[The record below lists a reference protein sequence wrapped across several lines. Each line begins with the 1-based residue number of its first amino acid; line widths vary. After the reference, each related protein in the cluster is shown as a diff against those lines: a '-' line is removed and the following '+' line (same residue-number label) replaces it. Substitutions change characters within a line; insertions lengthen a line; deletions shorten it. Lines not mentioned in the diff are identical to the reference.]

1 MSALLEAAL
10 ALVAGLVVGAFAYSL
25 LARKK
30 LDQLKHKSR
39 NLAEELE
46 TKQKELVLQAKDE
59 ALKIKEEAKQEEEK
73 RLKEV
78 RELEQNVRRR
88 EEAIETRMAE
98 LDKERKTNQE
108 EMKEVN
114 ELKGTLREIRTKQEE
129 SLERISKLSKDEAK
143 KILLEVVEK
152 ENKDELIQR
161 IKQVEQAAK
170 EEAESRARKIIAT
183 TISRISSD
191 NTAEQ
196 VITTVSIPNEEMKG
210 RIIGKEGRNIQIFE
224 KETGVDVI
232 IDDTPDSVVL
242 SSFDPVRRQVA
253 RVALEKLIQDGRINP
268 TRIEELVKKAGEEVG
283 EEVKR
288 AGEEAAF
295 EAGITGVP
303 VDLLKI
309 FGRLKYRTSY
319 GQNMLRHAVEVSH
332 IAGILAAELGASADV
347 SKKAALFHDIGK
359 TVSQEVSG
367 SHALISGD
375 ILRKYGMPEE
385 VVHAAEAHH
394 EDVEM
399 KTTEAFIVQ
408 AADAISGA
416 RPGARRESLDQYVK
430 RLGELETIAKS
441 FEGVDKAFAI
451 QAGREIR
458 IIVNPGEIDDLVAHK
473 LAKDIAAKISSSMQF
488 PGQIKVHVIRETRV
502 VEFAK

>member
-1 MSALLEAAL
+1 MTSLIPAAAGAAL
-10 ALVAGLVVGAFAYSL
+10 GVVLGIAIYTATN
-25 LARKK
+25 RKK
-30 LDQLKHKSR
+30 LEALEAKSK
-39 NLAEELE
+39 NVADDLE
-46 TKQKELVLQAKDE
+46 TKHRELVLQAKDE
-59 ALKIKEEAKQEEEK
+59 ALKIKDEAKHEEER

-78 RELEQNVRRR
+78 KELEQSVRRR
-88 EEAIETRMAE
+88 EESIETRASE
-98 LDKERKTNQE
+98 LDKERKGIQE
-108 EMKEVN
+108 EQKAVA
-114 ELKGTLREIRTKQEE
+114 ELKTALRDIRTKQEE

-143 KILLEVVEK
+143 KVLLELVEK

-161 IKQVEQAAK
+161 IRAVEQAAK
-170 EEAESRARKIIAT
+170 EEAEARARKIIAT

-196 VITTVSIPNEEMKG
+196 VITSVTIPNEEMKG

-224 KETGVDVI
+224 KETGVDVV
-232 IDDTPDSVVL
+232 IDDTPDSIVL
-242 SSFDPVRRQVA
+242 SSFDPVRRQIA
-253 RVALEKLIQDGRINP
+253 RIAMEKLIQDGRINP
-268 TRIEELVKKAGEEVG
+268 TRIEELVKKAGEEVN

-288 AGEEAAF
+288 AGEEAAL
-295 EAGITGVP
+295 EVGITGLP
-303 VDLLKI
+303 TELLRI

-319 GQNMLRHAVEVSH
+319 GQNMLRHAVEVAN
-332 IAGILAAELGASADV
+332 IATILATELGANIDV

-367 SHALISGD
+367 SHALITGD
-375 ILRKYGMPEE
+375 ILRKYGLPEE

-394 EDVEM
+394 EDVEL

-416 RPGARRESLDQYVK
+416 RPGARRESMEQYVK
-430 RLGELETIAKS
+430 RLTELETISKS
-441 FEGVDKAFAI
+441 FEGVERAFAI

-458 IIVNPGEIDDLVAHK
+458 ILVNPGEIDDLTAHK
-473 LAKDIAAKISSSMQF
+473 LAKDIATKISSTMQF

-502 VEFAK
+502 VEYAK